1 MGQIL
6 GILDLSTYLTSE
18 KLMTYLAIVKVENNR
33 IAKYQDYDSK
43 SDADTH
49 VDKYGGF
56 VVEAP
61 KSGSIYYWVV
71 NEDAQTITHDAIT
84 ETADK
89 AAYDAL
95 AYSRSRK
102 VEYPSIPEQLD
113 YIYHNGIEKW
123 KTDMILPV
131 KNKYP
136 KGDS

>member
-102 VEYPSIPEQLD
+102 EEYDKLNQFELIGEDSI
-113 YIYHNGIEKW
+113 NG
-123 KTDMILPV
+123 TTNHRDAILAI
-131 KNKYP
+131 KEKYP
-136 KGDS
+136 KE